1 MSQSQDERKELELK
15 YRPLNFN
22 ELVGWDKEK
31 ESLLS
36 LLNTKR
42 TYLLYGKRGCG
53 KCITKDSF
61 IFTDEGIK
69 SIDEP
74 FKNINIKGFT
84 QRKINIQT
92 KEGME
97 FSSHLFQEETE
108 STISIKDEYGLEL
121 EGTPEHPILCISTD
135 CDFIFKK
142 LSEIREGDFACL
154 PRNINCFPKTNFKI
168 EFCQEKKKHDSNS
181 KKIIVPDFI
190 TPDIA
195 RLLGY
200 IIANCSFDKTTIQMS
215 TSNKKIQQDIKN
227 ILLKMGTSI
236 GKIYDNKD
244 FNMGGIMLFKLI
256 SYLMGGDDKLTTARF
271 KSVPKSILSSNK
283 KIQVNFLQGLIDCD
297 SWMDERCLEYYT
309 ASKILAD
316 QVQMMLLNLGIFSS
330 KKSSYDKKMNHV
342 YWTLSIGSKD
352 IDNYSDN
359 IKSIKY
365 KFYKHKGNGRWKDK
379 VPYIRQIILDKIMNI
394 RKELKVNESGQFYVD
409 GKIKRFDLGRI
420 TNTDPYIKMA
430 TYEWLE
436 NVIPLLK
443 KWEKEIGEQIIKKI
457 DSFIKRDFRFSKII
471 STQILNEKKM
481 VYDFTLPKNHN
492 FISNG
497 FINHN
502 TTIGRLIA
510 YELGID
516 NIDINEIDAATNTGV
531 EDARTIKTNAAFFPL
546 KSQNKIYI
554 VDECHRLTGNAFDAL
569 LKTLEEPPSHCY
581 FVLISS
587 EIDKVPTTI
596 KSRAAKYEVRSLD
609 QRESLS
615 LIDWICEEEKITIS
629 DTVKQAIIEQCEG
642 VPREMIVSLD
652 MIKEMKKDEDAI
664 ALLFS
669 SKGNPQVIDLCRALL
684 ANSKWK
690 QISEILKTI
699 TDEPENVRA
708 AVAGYM
714 SAVLLNGE
722 NQRAGLILNYF
733 AEKSIIYTKKPALV
747 DLCYVVTN
755 N

>member
-1 MSQSQDERKELELK
+1 
-15 YRPLNFN
+15 
-22 ELVGWDKEK
+22 
-31 ESLLS
+31 
-36 LLNTKR
+36 
-42 TYLLYGKRGCG
+42 
-53 KCITKDSF
+53 
-61 IFTDEGIK
+61 
-69 SIDEP
+69 
-74 FKNINIKGFT
+74 
-84 QRKINIQT
+84 
-92 KEGME
+92 
-97 FSSHLFQEETE
+97 
-108 STISIKDEYGLEL
+108 
-121 EGTPEHPILCISTD
+121 
-135 CDFIFKK
+135 
-142 LSEIREGDFACL
+142 
-154 PRNINCFPKTNFKI
+154 
-168 EFCQEKKKHDSNS
+168 
-181 KKIIVPDFI
+181 
-190 TPDIA
+190 
-195 RLLGY
+195 
-200 IIANCSFDKTTIQMS
+200 
-215 TSNKKIQQDIKN
+215 
-227 ILLKMGTSI
+227 
-236 GKIYDNKD
+236 
-244 FNMGGIMLFKLI
+244 
-256 SYLMGGDDKLTTARF
+256 
-271 KSVPKSILSSNK
+271 
-283 KIQVNFLQGLIDCD
+283 
-297 SWMDERCLEYYT
+297 
-309 ASKILAD
+309 
-316 QVQMMLLNLGIFSS
+316 
-330 KKSSYDKKMNHV
+330 
-342 YWTLSIGSKD
+342 
-352 IDNYSDN
+352 
-359 IKSIKY
+359 
-365 KFYKHKGNGRWKDK
+365 
-379 VPYIRQIILDKIMNI
+379 MNI